1 MGGAMEEVLVAGAGI
16 VGVSTA
22 IWLQRA
28 GFKVTL
34 VDRLGPAAETSH
46 GNAGVL
52 ASAALTPVTM
62 PGLAVK
68 APFMLF
74 DKYAPLFLK
83 ATYLPRLLPFLSE
96 YLGKCNQAHVRRYTS
111 GIAPLVHDAT
121 AQHRAL
127 AKGTG
132 AEAFI
137 IDTDYAF
144 GYADE
149 EGYEADRQEWDL
161 RREWG
166 ISYDVLSGADYGKID
181 PIYEVSFKRVVRC
194 HNHGR
199 ITDPG
204 AYVKALAAHFI
215 EQGGI
220 IEIAA
225 VTDIR
230 QNSNGRAE
238 LITDKGVM
246 SADKIALTAG
256 VWSKALLAKFHIRI
270 PLESERGYHIELVN
284 PDCYP
289 VNSVMVVAGK
299 FAVSPLDGRI
309 RCGGVVEFAGL
320 KAGMQQKPL
329 AMLSHHIKKI
339 FPHLRYDEEKQWFG
353 HRPALVDSLP
363 MIGQI
368 ADQDRLY
375 TAFGHQH
382 LGLTAGAKTGRLMAQ
397 IMADEA
403 GAIDMHPYATTRF

>member
-1 MGGAMEEVLVAGAGI
+1 MEEVLVAGAGI

-28 GFKVTL
+28 GYKVTL
-34 VDRLGPAAETSH
+34 VDRIGPAAGTSH

-62 PGLAVK
+62 PGLAAK
-68 APFMLF
+68 APFMLL

-83 ATYLPRLLPFLSE
+83 PSYLPRLVPFLAE
-96 YLGKCNQAHVRRYTS
+96 YLGKCNQADVRRYTS
-111 GIAPLVHDAT
+111 AMAPLVHDAV

-132 AEAFI
+132 AEKFI

-149 EGYEADRQEWDL
+149 AAYEADRDEWDM
-161 RREWG
+161 RQEWG
-166 ISYDVLSGADYGKID
+166 ISFDVLSGADYGLID
-181 PIYEVSFKRVVRC
+181 PIYEGSFHRVVRC

-204 AYVKALAAHFI
+204 AYVGALATHFTA
-215 EQGGI
+215 QGGT
-220 IEIAA
+220 IEIAT

-230 QNSNGRAE
+230 QTDAGHAE
-238 LITDKGVM
+238 LVTNKGVM

-256 VWSKALLAKFHIRI
+256 VWSKALLDKFAIRI

-284 PDCYP
+284 PDSYP
-289 VNSVMVVAGK
+289 VNSMMVVAGK
-299 FAVSPLDGRI
+299 FAVTPMNGRI
-309 RCGGVVEFAGL
+309 RCGGIVEFAGL
-320 KAGMQQKPL
+320 KPGMQHKPL
-329 AMLSHHIKKI
+329 EMLSYHIKKI
-339 FPHLRYDEEKQWFG
+339 FPQLRYDEEKQWLG

-368 ADQDRLY
+368 ADKEQLY

-382 LGLTAGAKTGRLMAQ
+382 LGLTGGAKTGRLMAQ

-403 GAIDMHPYATTRF
+403 GDVDMMPYATTRF